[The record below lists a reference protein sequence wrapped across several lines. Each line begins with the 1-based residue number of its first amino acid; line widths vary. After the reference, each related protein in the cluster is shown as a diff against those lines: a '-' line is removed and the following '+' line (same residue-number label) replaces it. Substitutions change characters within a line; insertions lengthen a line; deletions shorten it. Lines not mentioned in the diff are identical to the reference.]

1 MVTQMKFS
9 AGLKP
14 GEPSLTQGELL
25 HPEYRAVRGLRA
37 RLGLRRARQKGFT
50 LIELM
55 IVVSIIL
62 ILISMAVPIY
72 STSILRAREAVL
84 RNNLFTMRTLINQYT
99 MDKEKAPQ
107 SLEDLVTAGYLKQIP
122 VDPFTGSRDTWV
134 VEQED
139 ILMSVDQTQPGISD
153 VRSGS
158 DQTSSEGTP
167 YSSW

>member
-1 MVTQMKFS
+1 MVTQMKS
-9 AGLKP
+9 TTGLAP
-14 GEPSLTQGELL
+14 GGSSCIGGELARSHRGAL
-25 HPEYRAVRGLRA
+25 AGLRA
-37 RLGLRRARQKGFT
+37 RMGGRRVGQRGFT

-122 VDPFTGSRDTWV
+122 VDPFTGSRDSWV

-139 ILMSVDQTQPGISD
+139 ILMSVDQTQPGITD
-153 VRSGS
+153 VHSGS

-167 YSSW
+167 YNTW